1 MSRYT
6 PHRVLARAQ
15 REARAWSAAR
25 YLRAIRGRAWSS
37 PEQILDAYGR
47 VVKVDWGALGLTAA
61 LRHLDRRPARILETG
76 SACYG
81 ASSTLVWDAYVRS
94 FGGECIS
101 IDISANTQREAERR
115 CSDLTRFIC
124 GDSIEVLSR
133 LARSSSAPEFDL
145 VYLDSLDLDW
155 EYPERSM
162 AHGLREF
169 ELVAPLVR
177 AGGVVL
183 VDDTPSDLLYVPAA
197 SRSVAARFEAATGR
211 LPGKGA
217 LIPGSTSALS
227 LGFETAVWRYALMLE
242 RVAH

>member
-1 MSRYT
+1 MGRYT
-6 PHRVLARAQ
+6 PRRVLARAQ

-25 YLRAIRGRAWSS
+25 YLRAIRGRTWSS

-47 VVKVDWGALGLTAA
+47 VVKVDWGALGITAA
-61 LRHLDRRPARILETG
+61 LRHLGRRPAYILETG

-94 FGGECIS
+94 FGGQCIS
-101 IDISANTQREAERR
+101 IDISAGTQQDAERN

-133 LARSSSAPEFDL
+133 LSRSSPTPEFDL

-155 EYPERSM
+155 DNPDPSM

-183 VDDTPSDLLYVPAA
+183 VDDTPGDLSYVPP
-197 SRSVAARFEAATGR
+197 SNRQVAARFEVAAGK

-217 LIPGSTSALS
+217 LIPGSRSALS
-227 LGFETAVWRYALMLE
+227 LGFETSFWRYALMLE